1 MATVI
6 ESLLIG
12 LGFQV
17 DDKSLK
23 SFEQNVKD
31 SVKSVGVLAMA
42 VGGAA
47 AAIGGFVATVASG
60 LDDLGDWA
68 EQEQFNVEALQE
80 LGYAAQLSGSS
91 MEAVKSSVEGLN
103 KSLGEAAL
111 GVGRSAMTFKKLHMS
126 AKEVDGSVKSVDT
139 ILGEVA
145 DKMQEL
151 SRQES
156 IALAEKLGI
165 DRSLVPLLMKGSA
178 EIAKLREES
187 VAFGIQTEEQI
198 ATAGAFQDS
207 MDRTRFMLLSLTKTV
222 AVGLMPA
229 VQGALDG
236 FRKWVLANKEIIKAN
251 IQKALE
257 VVVFLIGKTWTITK
271 YLVEKL
277 MDLVHWVKSST
288 VAMAGLYTVLAL
300 FVALKTGNAI
310 MGVVSSIR
318 TLSSALAPLI
328 ASIGWL
334 PMLIGAIAIGIG
346 LIIEDFMVWKQGG
359 ESVIGDLIKKFPFL
373 LDIINSVSDA
383 VGDVVDFFIEQWGE
397 LKGPVMLLGESLWE
411 LIKLLATHLWP
422 AIKLVG
428 KAFVLYLHMAIP
440 VIKAIIEATIW
451 MVKEIVLGVTMI
463 VDAYMWMVTTGEKVF
478 IAFAD
483 AVIGAW
489 RKVSDFVT
497 GVIDKMKDGVG
508 FVSDKL
514 GLSDADVNATMV
526 HSLSTRVAPSN
537 ITAPGGIHGR
547 AANMNT
553 ATNVVTS
560 NVQNHMPITIV
571 TPDPAKAGES
581 VRKEFDKTNKQVIRN
596 GLSGVT
602 G

>member
-23 SFEQNVKD
+23 SFEENVKE
-31 SVKSVGVLAMA
+31 SVKSVGVLALA
-42 VGGAA
+42 VSGAA

-60 LDDLGDWA
+60 MDDLGDWA
-68 EQEQFNVEALQE
+68 DAEQFSAQKLIE

-103 KSLGEAAL
+103 KVLGEASL
-111 GVGRSAMTFKKLHMS
+111 GVGRGAMTFKKLHMN
-126 AKEVDGSVKSVDT
+126 AREADGSVKSVDA
-139 ILGEVA
+139 ILEEVA
-145 DKMQEL
+145 DKMQGL

-165 DRSLVPLLMKGSA
+165 DRSLVPMLMKGRE
-178 EIAKLREES
+178 EIKKLREES
-187 VAFGIQTEEQI
+187 QAFGATTDEQI
-198 ATAGAFQDS
+198 ATAGDFQDS
-207 MDRTRFMLLSLTKTV
+207 MDRTHFMLSSMVKTI
-222 AVGLMPA
+222 AVELMPA
-229 VQGALDG
+229 VKDVIDG
-236 FRKWVLANKEIIKAN
+236 FRKWVMANRELIKAN
-251 IQKALE
+251 IKAGIELVISVIRKAWE
-257 VVVFLIGKTWTITK
+257 ITK
-271 YLVEKL
+271 SLTEKL
-277 MDLVHWVKSST
+277 IDLVKWINSSKI
-288 VAMAGLYTVLAL
+288 AMAGLYSVMLMFASLKIGQTIAAIGSAVRGIGAAFAAL
-300 FVALKTGNAI
+300 GWIPL
-310 MGVVSSIR
+310 
-318 TLSSALAPLI
+318 LI
-328 ASIGWL
+328 A
-334 PMLIGAIAIGIG
+334 AIAVAIG
-346 LIIEDFMVWKQGG
+346 LIVEDFITWRDGG

-411 LIKLLATHLWP
+411 LIKLLAHYLWP
-422 AIKLVG
+422 AIKLTG

-478 IAFAD
+478 NAFAD

-497 GVIDKMKDGVG
+497 GVIDKMKDGIG
-508 FVSDKL
+508 FVADKL

-526 HSLSTRVAPSN
+526 HSLSTRGAPSS
-537 ITAPGGIHGR
+537 ITAPGGVHGR
-547 AANMNT
+547 ATNMQT
-553 ATNVVTS
+553 ATNVVTTT
-560 NVQNHMPITIV
+560 VQNHMPITIV

-581 VRKEFDKTNKQVIRN
+581 VRKEMDRKDKQVIRN